1 MSYENL
7 LPAGITPLTENI
19 IYDDEVKE
27 VVIRI
32 GRVHVGLTVEEFA
45 VISKEIEEA
54 SKMIYKVL
62 LNKVQNNNSEE
73 IN

>member
-7 LPAGITPLTENI
+7 LPAGMTPLTENI

-54 SKMIYKVL
+54 AKMIYKVL
-62 LNKVQNNNSEE
+62 LNKVQNNSSEE